1 MATQTAQDTF
11 IWYKAESTYGA
22 ISVGTYSPVNEVTSV
37 SGRGSS
43 RDFAD
48 LRSFG
53 TRQRV
58 GRNAGRIDEE
68 NLVIEVNLTEGMYD
82 AFVATFSEADNPDS
96 DAYTFIIADHATPNG
111 SNESHAEAYRG
122 CVQVG
127 CDISMDNEGV
137 VTASFEFARQQSEFV
152 ADVHSFSTT
161 FDTTPSTGD
170 TTFTAH
176 ATAGNSV
183 FSMFTDNDIATASG
197 FGTAAAITNLH
208 EFNLS
213 MSHAS
218 EKKYRFGQ
226 SSGSNQ
232 FPVGIH
238 LGNYDVSG
246 SFIIDFDDR
255 NLLDEFAVENGT
267 ITVAIK
273 DGGSTWGTITIA
285 NCNFE
290 NAAASAGA
298 NELFTIDISFV
309 ADKCT
314 FA

>member
-1 MATQTAQDTF
+1 MATQTAQDTY
-11 IWYKAESTYGA
+11 IWYKAESTFGTLA
-22 ISVGTYSPVNEVTSV
+22 VGSYLAVNEVTSV

-68 NLVIEVNLTEGMYD
+68 NLVIEVNLTEAMYD
-82 AFVATFSEADNPDS
+82 AFVATFSEADNGDT
-96 DAYTFIIADHATPNG
+96 DTYTFIIADNAAPDGTA
-111 SNESHAEAYRG
+111 ESHAEAYIG

-137 VTASFEFARQQSEFV
+137 VTASFEFARQKSEFAAHV
-152 ADVHSFSTT
+152 EAFPSQT
-161 FDTTPSTGD
+161 FVVDTD
-170 TTFTAH
+170 TTFASH
-176 ATAGNSV
+176 VTAGTSV
-183 FSMFTDNDIATASG
+183 FSMFTDNDIATAAG

-218 EKKYRFGQ
+218 EKKYRFG
-226 SSGSNQ
+226 STSNSNEY
-232 FPVGIH
+232 PVGIH

-267 ITVAIK
+267 ITVTIK
-273 DGGSTWGTITIA
+273 DGSGTWGIISID